1 MVIIAR
7 VFFTTLI
14 IFISASFADKLDTKQ
29 SKCAKK
35 FKESSFKIAN
45 TTAFAVTQNSALLYS
60 NRVIKSKYIKHDP
73 FLGLY
78 LVSTPKNMKYTFD
91 IVPHSPK
98 KLRSMSNSG
107 EYDGK
112 IIKKQIG
119 LNSLAY
125 FSSKGQKS
133 SLITARCCQ
142 LNGFMTSFGRLI
154 ERDYI
159 DRFLSMKSVDYADVG
174 IRIKQGLFRPI
185 VDASDPFFPNN
196 HFKEGDEIFKMDGK
210 LTKSAP
216 NLMKKILFS
225 GSLKKHNFEVIRNGE
240 RIILN
245 VKSYQRKGGGLLS
258 DSFLEPRGITLNK
271 ELNVIRV
278 EKNSAIEKLGVHL
291 GDKLLRIGKH
301 EISSLSQIR
310 SALSAEQ
317 SLKKRII
324 LILFERKSFQF
335 FIQMPKG

>member
-1 MVIIAR
+1 MAIIAR
-7 VFFTTLI
+7 ILFSILI
-14 IFISASFADKLDTKQ
+14 IFLSASFADELEIKQ

-35 FKESSFKIAN
+35 LKESSFKIAN
-45 TTAFAVTQNSALLYS
+45 TTAFAVSEHSALLYS
-60 NRVIKSKYIKHDP
+60 NIAIKSKYIKHDP

-78 LVSTPKNMKYTFD
+78 LVSTPKKMKYTFD

-107 EYDGK
+107 AYDGK
-112 IIKKQIG
+112 IIKKQVG

-133 SLITARCCQ
+133 SLITSSCCQ
-142 LNGFMTSFGRLI
+142 LNGFMTELGRLI

-159 DRFLSMKSVDYADVG
+159 YRFLSMKSVDYADVG
-174 IRIKQGLFRPI
+174 IRIKQGLARP
-185 VDASDPFFPNN
+185 VVEASDPFFPNN

-210 LTKSAP
+210 LTKSAAK
-216 NLMKKILFS
+216 LMQKILFS
-225 GSLKKHNFEVIRNGE
+225 GSLKKHRFEVIRDGE

-271 ELNVIRV
+271 ELKVVRV
-278 EKNSAIEKLGVHL
+278 AKNSSIEKLGVNL
-291 GDKLLRIGKH
+291 GDKLLKIGKH
-301 EISSLSQIR
+301 EINSLSEIR

-317 SLKKRII
+317 SLKKRTI
-324 LILFERKSFQF
+324 LILFERKRFQF